1 MLLSLEYAGPAIT
14 TQVIQSME
22 MELTEVLVQVLRNCS
37 AEEFYAIM
45 RLVLQGLEV
54 KNVWQQKAKV
64 RHELNILS
72 TSFYRLLYLE
82 KRLLAE

>member
-1 MLLSLEYAGPAIT
+1 MIRS
-14 TQVIQSME
+14 VE
-22 MELTEVLVQVLRNCS
+22 MELTEVLAEVLGNCS

-64 RHELNILS
+64 RLNVLS
-72 TSFYRLLYLE
+72 TSFCGLLYLE
-82 KRLLAE
+82 KKLIG

>member
-1 MLLSLEYAGPAIT
+1 MSLEYAGPAIT

-22 MELTEVLVQVLRNCS
+22 MELTEVLVQVLGNSS

-64 RHELNILS
+64 RHELNVLS
-72 TSFYRLLYLE
+72 TSSAVCCILK

>member
-1 MLLSLEYAGPAIT
+1 MSLEYAGPAIT

-22 MELTEVLVQVLRNCS
+22 TELTEVLVQVLGNCS

-64 RHELNILS
+64 SHELNVLS
-72 TSFYRLLYLE
+72 TFFCSLLYLE
-82 KRLLAE
+82 KQLLAE

>member
-1 MLLSLEYAGPAIT
+1 
-14 TQVIQSME
+14 ME

-54 KNVWQQKAKV
+54 KNIWQQKAKV
-64 RHELNILS
+64 RLMC
-72 TSFYRLLYLE
+72 F
-82 KRLLAE
+82 